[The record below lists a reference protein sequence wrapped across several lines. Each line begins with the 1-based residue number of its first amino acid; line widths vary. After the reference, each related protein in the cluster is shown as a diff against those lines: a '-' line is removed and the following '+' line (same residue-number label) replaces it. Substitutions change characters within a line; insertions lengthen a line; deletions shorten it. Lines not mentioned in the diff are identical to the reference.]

1 MLKALDASA
10 AALNHAFLLEQ
21 QDTIGH
27 HRTPHTHN
35 LSCSLGSDFDAM
47 KLRREF
53 CQVADGGYDSK
64 PIFLCNFCTGRCKH
78 LPYGRETR
86 HCNFFPD
93 TSCPLN
99 TLFPQ
104 TVWPQWAVL
113 TARVKARCLN
123 RGGIRRVR
131 HFPCKFPCKMALVK
145 YPCAFRLRRLAQ
157 NETSHTEILPR
168 GSLYRDLAKRPLIE
182 ILYSD
187 LARTPL
193 LEILY
198 RDIA

>member
-1 MLKALDASA
+1 MQRLIESCQLFICLLRQGQIPGRQTCQISPFDSLYSFMLKALDASA

-104 TVWPQWAVL
+104 TVWPQ
-113 TARVKARCLN
+113 
-123 RGGIRRVR
+123 
-131 HFPCKFPCKMALVK
+131 
-145 YPCAFRLRRLAQ
+145 
-157 NETSHTEILPR
+157 
-168 GSLYRDLAKRPLIE
+168 
-182 ILYSD
+182 
-187 LARTPL
+187 
-193 LEILY
+193 
-198 RDIA
+198 

>member
-64 PIFLCNFCTGRCKH
+64 PIFYAISALAAANI
-78 LPYGRETR
+78 
-86 HCNFFPD
+86 
-93 TSCPLN
+93 CP
-99 TLFPQ
+99 
-104 TVWPQWAVL
+104 
-113 TARVKARCLN
+113 
-123 RGGIRRVR
+123 
-131 HFPCKFPCKMALVK
+131 MAGKL
-145 YPCAFRLRRLAQ
+145 
-157 NETSHTEILPR
+157 
-168 GSLYRDLAKRPLIE
+168 
-182 ILYSD
+182 
-187 LARTPL
+187 
-193 LEILY
+193 
-198 RDIA
+198 DIAIFSLIHHVR